1 MRWPW
6 SKKPSSDGQDGIG
19 IAVGNGSI
27 AVGGKGGNGRS
38 GRGGNGGSAFASG
51 RGSVAIGGRGGDGK

>member
-6 SKKPSSDGQDGIG
+6 SKKPPNDGQDGIG
-19 IAVGNGSI
+19 IAVGK
-27 AVGGKGGNGRS
+27 AVAIGGKGGNGRF

-51 RGSVAIGGRGGDGK
+51 RGSKAIGGRGGDAK